1 LSLLHAIFSVLVKA
15 LRRLSMSDAEQPAAE
30 LYREA
35 ADRLRELARFIH
47 DVGGYR
53 LADVA

>member
-1 LSLLHAIFSVLVKA
+1 MPPFATFETPSNGEVGWFRDLHRHALMAK
-15 LRRLSMSDAEQPAAE
+15 LRRQLFVWPQ
-30 LYREA
+30 LT
-35 ADRLRELARFIH
+35 RFIH